1 MEDVMKEKAE
11 EELFRREDGSLSSA
25 GVGVVEPM
33 VWLFFRRAM
42 AGVSGETVMVLVVE
56 AEERSREERVGGL
69 VNSVEEELPA
79 HQVPIL
85 DPPRGGESP
94 VRAMSLMPSPNF
106 HQLDEEAV
114 AGWLLLLP
122 LVGGMLV
129 NADRGFSRD
138 EVIDCASV
146 GESADEAKLSCSTT

>member
-11 EELFRREDGSLSSA
+11 EELFRREAGSLRSA

-33 VWLFFRRAM
+33 VWLFFRRVM
-42 AGVSGETVMVLVVE
+42 AGVSGEAVMVLVVE

-85 DPPRGGESP
+85 EPPRGGESP
-94 VRAMSLMPSPNF
+94 VRAMSLMPRPNF
-106 HQLDEEAV
+106 HQLDVAV
-114 AGWLLLLP
+114 VGWLLLLV
-122 LVGGMLV
+122 LVGGVLV
-129 NADRGFSRD
+129 NADNGFSRD
-138 EVIDCASV
+138 DAIDGVSV
-146 GESADEAKLSCSTT
+146 GESADEAKPPCSTI